1 MFLTKLSTI
10 PKFSMKIFRRIQIA
24 LLAIVA
30 IGAIGL
36 LPHAVYAAPQQ
47 DATACTLQ
55 IDIIAAPFVVVDSN
69 KPGVQGPKVATLS
82 ARLINKSAAAV
93 QNVQMMIGNG
103 TTSGSFNLVSG
114 KSLLLLT
121 NEAATRKLQT
131 LGAGESTV
139 FYWTITYP
147 FTYDVNYPY
156 TMWATADGG
165 CSASQSSQITTQSQ
179 ISASANK
186 LMPKGALLQT
196 SPQQAL
202 PGELLT
208 VKLIGFDL
216 GTVGQGP
223 KATSPYNAWLQPIG
237 NSDFDPSCLRL
248 VNTSVLLKS
257 ISATPFVNQLYFEN
271 LNNYKTNTADYVA
284 YTFMVLRQCNTNV
297 LPYQQAASG
306 TQEKYNGDYDGNTTR
321 VQFKSSQEDVNL
333 RLEIEAD
340 EDKAIP
346 DGHLHLKT
354 KFNADKGV
362 LGNPASGNPAIIT
375 VEIPKNTVYVGGSA
389 TATIGAN
396 LQYSIDGGTTWQA
409 NAPGDLTTITHL
421 RWVCTQPIT
430 TQDNFGY
437 YEVVVNHNFTDN
449 SVKATAT
456 GGIINAPPLATATVT
471 IYSPTAPPTP
481 TPTPTPTA
489 TPRPIFIVQSAGN
502 GGLESE
508 PLGGVPSTFIGSVG
522 DKDAANAAEQQA
534 ISLIHKARLLEAM
547 NLKIVDVLPAAGP
560 AGSAPSKVI
569 PKDVLAITDA
579 PDAQAVDFVNGEGQV
594 KASALG
600 ILTVDK
606 PYPHDYAVCNR
617 FKDYVFDAI
626 EPLAITLPS
635 NTNIWFWHASS
646 HKGDTIHE
654 DAFVFNIF
662 VDEVNKQFHIDSHWV
677 KDDYPATLP
686 YRFDYVFNM
695 QVWSGN
701 VPDSQAL
708 LLGILD
714 KLGQIDGGAWQTIYH
729 NQTQP
734 SAPQLYVNQVQYEA
748 DNVHL
753 QLNNLTTDT
762 QAVRIYGAWR
772 SHLDRNTLVPFEY
785 NVDIP
790 ADQTDL
796 ALVFPGLLD
805 VTTYVESNGFTD
817 KVYTGSGLWF
827 SINPSD
833 TDKTTMTLG
842 AECRQLDS
850 VDERDLLL
858 AGCANITTPNL
869 DGSDRFGI
877 GRTLNPNGRNVDVSP
892 YKAVRFWA
900 QGDGT
905 PVRIVLESAGITDG
919 DYYQAT
925 FMPDSN
931 WRQYIIPISQFAQ
944 RGFGAAKAWTG
955 TDVKAVVWLNA
966 TATDKPLNLAL
977 DQVTFTT
984 SGLLTLDQQPTDSA
998 DTAIRQLQVSAPDGV
1013 DVDQMFLH
1021 YSVDGG
1027 KNFITQSLTL
1037 QNGVTTGA
1045 IYQGQIPGQALGT
1058 DVVYYIEAHQTNGYT
1073 SFSPLDAPI
1082 SYYRY
1087 RVDDRNSVLVDDF
1100 AGPQLLNRLSGGP
1113 GLFNSPSAG
1122 GVLRAYR
1129 QAQTLVLDYDVSQ
1142 AKQIAG
1148 YFTDLA
1154 KLDARTY
1161 TTLDLLVR
1169 GENGGESFLVGLSD
1183 TKGAEPRLSVGDL
1196 LQGGITK
1203 NWQWVQIP
1211 LSSFPASLDRSALAN
1226 LSLSFLNSYAPTNGR
1241 VYVKEIRFSTLA
1253 TPLVIDSFDDANLQM
1268 NGQGLG
1274 YWTTAPNSTL
1284 QVTTTVGDATSSTGA
1299 ALRLNYNVNAG
1310 GYTIWHSNLG
1320 KVSTTSDAFLQLWVK
1335 GANQAIGPTLYLNSG
1350 NVRAVVT
1357 LADYVKLS
1365 NNWQLAEI
1373 PISAF
1378 AKQGLDLNQIDGF
1391 EVVFEHGKGSGAF
1404 WIDNVRIGSRS
1415 APQAGQRVL
1424 YMTDQATAQIALHL
1438 ADGSRWQARA
1448 DVDWLLPTPTGNGP
1462 STLTVLT
1469 LAWNRAP
1476 GDYVGNVIVTS
1487 ANGQTETVTVHQ
1499 TVTQATVP
1507 PVHLYLPTVSR

>member
-1 MFLTKLSTI
+1 MILTKQSTNL
-10 PKFSMKIFRRIQIA
+10 KFPFSVLQCIHWA
-24 LLAIVA
+24 LFVMVI
-30 IGAIGL
+30 IGASGL
-36 LPHAVYAAPQQ
+36 SPYMVYAAPQQ
-47 DATACTLQ
+47 DTNACTLQ

-82 ARLINKSAAAV
+82 ARLTNKGAAAV

-103 TTSGSFNLVSG
+103 ATPGSFNLVSG

-147 FTYDVNYPY
+147 FTYDVTYPY
-156 TMWATADGG
+156 TLWATADGG

-179 ISASANK
+179 ISATANK
-186 LMPKGALLQT
+186 LMPKGALLLT
-196 SPQQAL
+196 APQQAL
-202 PGELLT
+202 PGQLLT
-208 VKLIGFDL
+208 VQLIGFDL

-237 NSDFDPSCLRL
+237 NSNFDPSCLRL
-248 VNTSVLLKS
+248 VSTSVLLKS

-271 LNNYKTNTADYVA
+271 LQNYKTNTADYVT
-284 YTFMVLRQCNTNV
+284 YTFMVLRKCNTNV

-321 VQFKSSQEDVNL
+321 VTFTSSQEGVNL
-333 RLEIEAD
+333 RLEIKAD
-340 EDKAIP
+340 EDKATP

-354 KFNADKGV
+354 KFNADKDV

-375 VEIPKNTVYVGGSA
+375 VEIPKNTAYVGGSA
-389 TATIGAN
+389 KTTIGAN
-396 LQYSIDGGTTWQA
+396 LEYSTDGGASWQA
-409 NAPGDLTTITHL
+409 TAPSDLTKITHL
-421 RWVCTQPIT
+421 RWVCTQPIGT
-430 TQDNFGY
+430 SDNFGY
-437 YEVVVNHNFTDN
+437 YEVVINHNFTGN
-449 SVKATAT
+449 SVTATAA
-456 GGIINAPPLATATVT
+456 GGIINTPPLTTATTTVN
-471 IYSPTAPPTP
+471 SPVAPPTP
-481 TPTPTPTA
+481 TPTPSPTPTPA
-489 TPRPIFIVQSAGN
+489 PTRSSVQSAGN

-522 DKDAANAAEQQA
+522 DKDAAKAAMQQEV
-534 ISLIHKARLLEAM
+534 SRIHKARLLEAL
-547 NLKIVDVLPAAGP
+547 NLKIVDVLPATGP
-560 AGSAPSKVI
+560 AGSTPSKVI

-579 PDAQAVDFVNGEGQV
+579 PDAQAVDFVNEQSQV

-626 EPLAITLPS
+626 DPLTVTLPS
-635 NTNIWFWHASS
+635 NVNTWFWHASS

-662 VDEVNKQFHIDSHWV
+662 VDEVNKQFHVDSHWV

-686 YRFDYVFNM
+686 YRFDYIFNM
-695 QVWSGN
+695 QVWGN
-701 VPDSQAL
+701 NIPDSQAL

-714 KLGQIDGGAWQTIYH
+714 KLAQVDGGAWQTIYH
-729 NQTQP
+729 NQSKPT
-734 SAPQLYVNQVQYEA
+734 APELYVNQVQYQA
-748 DNVHL
+748 DEVHL
-753 QLNNLTTDT
+753 SIDNLSPD
-762 QAVRIYGAWR
+762 QQPVRLYGAWR
-772 SHLDRNTLVPFEY
+772 SHIDRNTLVPFEY
-785 NVDIP
+785 DILVP
-790 ADQTDL
+790 VHQTDL

-805 VTTYVESNGFTD
+805 VTIYVENNGFTD

-827 SINPSD
+827 SVNPAD
-833 TDKTTMTLG
+833 TGKTQMTLG
-842 AECRQLDS
+842 ECRTLDS
-850 VDERDLLL
+850 IDTRDLLL

-869 DGSDRFGI
+869 DGVDRFGI

-905 PVRIVLESAGITDG
+905 PVRIILETASITDG
-919 DYYQAT
+919 DYYQTT
-925 FMPDSN
+925 FTPDSR
-931 WRQYIIPISQFAQ
+931 WRQYIIPLNQFTQ

-955 TDVKAVVWLNA
+955 ADVKAVVWLNA
-966 TATDKPLNLAL
+966 TATNKALNLAL

-984 SGLLTLDQQPTDSA
+984 SGLLTLDQQPADSA
-998 DTAIRQLQVSAPDGV
+998 DTAARLLQVSAPDGV

-1045 IYQGQIPGQALGT
+1045 IYQGQIPGQALGS
-1058 DVVYYIEAHQTNGYT
+1058 DVVYYIEAHQTNGYV
-1073 SFSPLDAPI
+1073 SFSPLDAPA

-1113 GLFNSPSAG
+1113 GLFNSPTAG

-1129 QAQTLVLDYDVSQ
+1129 QAQQLVLDYDVSQ

-1148 YFTDLA
+1148 YFTALA
-1154 KLDARTY
+1154 NLDARAY

-1196 LQGGITK
+1196 LPGGITK

-1211 LSSFPASLDRSALAN
+1211 LASFPTSLERSALAN
-1226 LSLSFLNSYAPTNGR
+1226 LSLTFFNNYAPTSGR
-1241 VYVKEIRFSTLA
+1241 VYIKEIRFSSLA

-1299 ALRLNYNVNAG
+1299 ALRLDYNVNTN

-1320 KVSTTSDAFLQLWVK
+1320 KVSTTADAFLQLWVK
-1335 GANQAIGPTLYLNSG
+1335 GANQAIGPTLYLTSG
-1350 NVRAVVT
+1350 NVRAVVA
-1357 LADYVKLS
+1357 LADYVKLT

-1378 AKQGLDLNQIDGF
+1378 AKQGLDLNQLDGF
-1391 EVVFEHGKGSGAF
+1391 EVIFEHGKGSGTF

-1424 YMTDQATAQIALHL
+1424 YMTDQDAAQIALHL

-1448 DVDWLLPTPTGNGP
+1448 DVDWLIPTYTGNGP
-1462 STLTVLT
+1462 STLTIST

-1476 GDYVGNVIVTS
+1476 GDYVGNIVVTS

-1507 PVHLYLPTVSR
+1507 PVHLYLPTVNR